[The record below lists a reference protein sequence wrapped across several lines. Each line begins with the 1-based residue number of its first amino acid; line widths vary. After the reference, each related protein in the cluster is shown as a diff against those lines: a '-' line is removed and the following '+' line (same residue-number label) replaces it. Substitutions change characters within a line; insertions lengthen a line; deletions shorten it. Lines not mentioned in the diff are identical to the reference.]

1 MAGDGLYPQPQTT
14 RKNGGSVSQ
23 TPVFAPVEGRAIPLA
38 DVPDPVFS
46 GGMVG
51 HGAAVDPTHAVIF
64 AVAPVSG
71 RIVKLLPHAYV
82 IMTSDGVGVLVH
94 LGLDTVTLDGRGF
107 TAQAAQGDIVEAG
120 QPVIIYD
127 VPAIV
132 AAGFSPVV
140 PVVVMDERD
149 PGHIEVTES
158 VSCRAGIDCCAH
170 LFTADQ

>member
-1 MAGDGLYPQPQTT
+1 VG
-14 RKNGGSVSQ
+14 Q

-51 HGAAVDPTHAVIF
+51 YGAAVDPPHEVIY
-64 AVAPVSG
+64 AVAPVG
-71 RIVKLLPHAYV
+71 GKILKLLPHAYV
-82 IMTSDGVGVLVH
+82 IMTPDGVGVLTH
-94 LGLDTVTLDGRGF
+94 LGLDTVTLNGQGF
-107 TAQAAQGDIVEAG
+107 TAQVAQGDTVEAG

-140 PVVVMDERD
+140 PVVVMDERE
-149 PGHIEVTES
+149 PGNIDLTEAVNS
-158 VSCRAGIDCCAH
+158 GARIDCCAH
-170 LFTADQ
+170 LFTANK